1 MGLVLIEREMLC
13 VDSVND
19 EYFEVIS
26 SVTWSSAYGL
36 STLSGVNYNVVI
48 SEREVNMAYVCTHA
62 CMAHT
67 L

>member
-19 EYFEVIS
+19 EYFEVFS
-26 SVTWSSAYGL
+26 SVTWSSANGL
-36 STLSGVNYNVVI
+36 STHSGVNYNVVI
-48 SEREVNMAYVCTHA
+48 SESEVNLAYVYTYA
-62 CMAHT
+62 CMAHI